1 MLFHDKKR
9 LLLSI
14 SGIAFAVVIMFL
26 QMGFFNGINDSQAN
40 IARVIDADLVIL
52 HEKRTNLNKW
62 TRFDYIRLNQI
73 NSISAVDIITPIYKD
88 GAGIKNPDTN
98 QVRRTIIY
106 AFDPEAKP
114 FNIEGLTDEVYEK
127 LRVRGTALFDDRSR
141 DIYGQFKIGDLLEI
155 DERAYTL
162 GGYVSLGPNLVNDGT
177 ILMGTGTWRGDGA
190 GRRPIMAFVRLNQD
204 MPRDQAIAEIQQN
217 LPEDTIALTPT
228 ELAEREIWYTIVNAP
243 IGAVFAIGLV
253 VSIVIG
259 VVICYQVLYNEVA
272 DNIPQY
278 ATLKAMGYGPSFL
291 VGIIMEEA
299 LLLGILGFLPGLG
312 ITFLL
317 YDQVSDMTRLIMF
330 LTSERILLILSL
342 TLVMC
347 IAAALL
353 AIRKVLNLDPAD
365 LF

>member
-162 GGYVSLGPNLVNDGT
+162 GGYVILGPNLVNDGT

-190 GRRPIMAFVRLNQD
+190 GRDLPPATAFHK
-204 MPRDQAIAEIQQN
+204 
-217 LPEDTIALTPT
+217 TP
-228 ELAEREIWYTIVNAP
+228 
-243 IGAVFAIGLV
+243 
-253 VSIVIG
+253 
-259 VVICYQVLYNEVA
+259 
-272 DNIPQY
+272 
-278 ATLKAMGYGPSFL
+278 
-291 VGIIMEEA
+291 
-299 LLLGILGFLPGLG
+299 
-312 ITFLL
+312 
-317 YDQVSDMTRLIMF
+317 
-330 LTSERILLILSL
+330 
-342 TLVMC
+342 
-347 IAAALL
+347 
-353 AIRKVLNLDPAD
+353 
-365 LF
+365 